1 MTVTNGYITA
11 ADLLTYLGGNFSTG
25 NTNATMIDQAIDAAS
40 RAIDDEARRVF
51 YPHVETNMYDV
62 PPGRKLDLA
71 DDLLELL
78 TLTNGDAA
86 VIPSTNYI
94 IAPYNSYP
102 KNSIVLLSSSV
113 YGFAPSTTNGDEAA
127 ISAYGIYG
135 FHRRYLTA
143 WQTGSTLASGLTDS
157 ATSATATSGTAFANG
172 QIVRI
177 DNELIRVTNVST
189 NTLTIERGWNGS
201 TAAAHDAAD
210 LIKIWRPEAIVSQAT
225 KIQSARYYRRFET
238 VYGTTGGGEMGVQ
251 PVQIPQLDPD
261 VKQMLSGLYGSI
273 L

>member
-11 ADLLTYLGGNFSTG
+11 ADLLTYLGSNFSTS

-40 RAIDDEARRVF
+40 RAIDDECGRVF
-51 YPHVETNMYDV
+51 YPHIETNQYNV
-62 PPGRKLDLA
+62 PSGRKLDLW

-86 VIPSTNYI
+86 VIPSTDYI
-94 IAPYNSYP
+94 LEPYNHYP
-102 KNSIVLLSSSV
+102 KNTILLLSSSV
-113 YGFAPSTTNGDEAA
+113 YGFAPSATNGDEAA
-127 ISAYGIYG
+127 ISALGIYG
-135 FHRRYLTA
+135 CHRRYTTA
-143 WQTGSTLASGLTDS
+143 WQTGSTLSAGITDS
-157 ATSATATSGTAFANG
+157 ATSATATSGTSFANG

-201 TAAAHDAAD
+201 TAVAHDSAD
-210 LIKIWRPEAIVSQAT
+210 LIRIWRPESIIIQCT
-225 KIQSARYYRRFET
+225 KIQAARLYRRFET
-238 VYGTTGGGEMGVQ
+238 IYGTTGGGEMGVQ
-251 PVQIPQLDPD
+251 PVVIPGLDPD
-261 VKQMLSGLYGSI
+261 VKQMLSGMFGSI